1 MRAKQARAIST
12 PTYARANKGQE
23 GAHPHAIVA
32 ARSRMNVEGCAPS
45 VSSICKFVVIA
56 AYIPYSLEKS
66 AFLSGAF
73 HGRYAS
79 YRLTAKSPCTGA
91 CEAMEVRRSTVFVA
105 TPI

>member
-1 MRAKQARAIST
+1 MRAKQSRAITT

-56 AYIPYSLEKS
+56 ACIPYSLEKS
-66 AFLSGAF
+66 TFLSGLSM
-73 HGRYAS
+73 G
-79 YRLTAKSPCTGA
+79 GA
-91 CEAMEVRRSTVFVA
+91 YLAHT
-105 TPI
+105 